1 MEIKNLNFPTH
12 EKVMHCKDK
21 SSGLNAVISIHD
33 TNFGKT
39 CLGGCRMYPY
49 SSDNEM
55 IQDALELSRKMT
67 SKNALA
73 NLCFG
78 GSKCVIRGD
87 PKKDKTEKLL
97 LSMGKFINSF
107 KGKIYTGQDSGISSE
122 DVNLMAK
129 ETEYL
134 VGRSQKSGDPS
145 IPTALGIYFGLKGAV
160 KSKLNQE
167 DFSDLDIIIFGAGS
181 VGTNLVK
188 IMQNESCKIY
198 LTDIEKKNIK
208 RIEKE
213 FPIIPIYET
222 EKIFEIPCN
231 IFSPNVTGSTLK
243 GGALNKKRLISIY
256 NNRKNKNSVIIGG
269 GTNVI
274 FDNFSTNKYA
284 GSLENLTVIPPQII
298 NAGGVISVASEITGE
313 TRNQVYEK
321 ISKIGNTIEEIII
334 ESEKT
339 SFSLN
344 EISENLAFERIRCK
358 KYV

>member
-1 MEIKNLNFPTH
+1 
-12 EKVMHCKDK
+12 
-21 SSGLNAVISIHD
+21 
-33 TNFGKT
+33 
-39 CLGGCRMYPY
+39 
-49 SSDNEM
+49 
-55 IQDALELSRKMT
+55 
-67 SKNALA
+67 
-73 NLCFG
+73 
-78 GSKCVIRGD
+78 
-87 PKKDKTEKLL
+87 
-97 LSMGKFINSF
+97 
-107 KGKIYTGQDSGISSE
+107 
-122 DVNLMAK
+122 
-129 ETEYL
+129 
-134 VGRSQKSGDPS
+134 
-145 IPTALGIYFGLKGAV
+145 
-160 KSKLNQE
+160 
-167 DFSDLDIIIFGAGS
+167 
-181 VGTNLVK
+181 
-188 IMQNESCKIY
+188 MQNESCKIY

-284 GSLENLTVIPPQII
+284 GSLENLTVIP
-298 NAGGVISVASEITGE
+298 VASEITGE